1 MKLYKANEFNLDKTN
16 NNFFT
21 GEVLRGVLMPAGAS
35 EDFMMGL
42 VSYPKGV
49 RNKFHIHDGDQI
61 LIATEG
67 EGLVAT
73 EDEQWEMKAGDI
85 ICIPGGVNH
94 WHGAAAD
101 STFTHIAIV
110 RAGDKLKQ
118 TED

>member
-1 MKLYKANEFNLDKTN
+1 MKIFKANKIKLNKTKT
-16 NNFFT
+16 NFFT
-21 GEVLRGVLMPAGAS
+21 GEVMRNPFLPAGES
-35 EDFMMGL
+35 EDFMMGV

-49 RNKFHIHDGDQI
+49 RNKFHIHTGDQI

-73 EDEQWEMKAGDI
+73 EDEQWKMSAGDI

-94 WHGAAAD
+94 WHGATKE
-101 STFTHIAIV
+101 SSFTHIAIV
-110 RAGDKLKQ
+110 RAGDKLTQ